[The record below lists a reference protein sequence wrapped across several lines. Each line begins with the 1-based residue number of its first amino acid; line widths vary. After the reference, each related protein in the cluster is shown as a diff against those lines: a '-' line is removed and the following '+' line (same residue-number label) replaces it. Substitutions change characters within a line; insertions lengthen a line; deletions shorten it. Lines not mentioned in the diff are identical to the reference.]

1 MISETLISKG
11 KNNFD
16 DYVFSS
22 LEWSAPTMVSPEE
35 IRRRL
40 NSFKLIGRK
49 ITRLR
54 FIGLSYFH
62 TRDWI
67 EDSAYNALPD
77 DMSEEERQFKSD
89 YNNINPA
96 LELPRCSEIDEPFLI
111 CFENGATFEID
122 APQEPEFR
130 FSLNCIP
137 WNIDS
142 GCNGPNLDANI
153 FFAPCIGKRIV
164 DVEVNTYFSD
174 KDPMYGCLID
184 DSGEK
189 HEMVSRIVLWLE
201 GDIALSISSCIDFC
215 EIKCIDRNNDILPI
229 AFEELKPALFNW
241 EDLHIDE
248 TVGYE
253 AESSSF
259 YFGDTGAF
267 HVGSPCIT
275 LEPDGTETS
284 LHIEEDDFN
293 FWAWCITNFLHERFC
308 EFDDYEFSYAQW
320 NGILDEAD
328 KILSFESFDS
338 LFDYMVSASKYGLRF
353 MNCEGTEFWKNKD
366 KYQKQYEDMKNWSEL
381 TMKSGVKMNVYGF

>member
-35 IRRRL
+35 IKRRL
-40 NSFKLIGRK
+40 NSFKLTGRK

-67 EDSAYNALPD
+67 EESAYQSLPEN
-77 DMSEEERQFKSD
+77 MSEEECQRRSD
-89 YNNINPA
+89 YNSIDPA
-96 LELPRCSEIDEPFLI
+96 LNLTRCSEIDEPFLI
-111 CFENGATFEID
+111 CFENGDTFEID

-201 GDIALSISSCIDFC
+201 GDIALSIS
-215 EIKCIDRNNDILPI
+215 
-229 AFEELKPALFNW
+229 
-241 EDLHIDE
+241 
-248 TVGYE
+248 
-253 AESSSF
+253 
-259 YFGDTGAF
+259 
-267 HVGSPCIT
+267 
-275 LEPDGTETS
+275 
-284 LHIEEDDFN
+284 
-293 FWAWCITNFLHERFC
+293 
-308 EFDDYEFSYAQW
+308 
-320 NGILDEAD
+320 
-328 KILSFESFDS
+328 
-338 LFDYMVSASKYGLRF
+338 
-353 MNCEGTEFWKNKD
+353 
-366 KYQKQYEDMKNWSEL
+366 
-381 TMKSGVKMNVYGF
+381 

>member
-40 NSFKLIGRK
+40 NSFKLTGRK

-111 CFENGATFEID
+111 CFENGDTFEID

-164 DVEVNTYFSD
+164 DVEVNTYLSD
-174 KDPMYGCLID
+174 IDPMYGCLID
-184 DSGEK
+184 DLGEK
-189 HEMVSRIVLWLE
+189 YEMVSRIVLWLE
-201 GDIALSISSCIDFC
+201 GDIALSISACIDFC
-215 EIKCIDRNNDILPI
+215 RIECIDRSNNILPI
-229 AFEELKPALFNW
+229 AFEELKSALFNW

-248 TVGYE
+248 TVGFE

-259 YFGDTGAF
+259 YFVDT
-267 HVGSPCIT
+267 
-275 LEPDGTETS
+275 
-284 LHIEEDDFN
+284 
-293 FWAWCITNFLHERFC
+293 
-308 EFDDYEFSYAQW
+308 
-320 NGILDEAD
+320 
-328 KILSFESFDS
+328 
-338 LFDYMVSASKYGLRF
+338 
-353 MNCEGTEFWKNKD
+353 
-366 KYQKQYEDMKNWSEL
+366 
-381 TMKSGVKMNVYGF
+381 